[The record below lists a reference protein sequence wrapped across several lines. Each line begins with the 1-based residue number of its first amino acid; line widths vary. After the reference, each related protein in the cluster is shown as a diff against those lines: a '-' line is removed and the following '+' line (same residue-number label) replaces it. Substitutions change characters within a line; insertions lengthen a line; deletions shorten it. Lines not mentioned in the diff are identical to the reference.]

1 MIKVLNKSCCLEV
14 DYYNEVDLCSI
25 AFLSQEHY
33 SSFLECNLSVLMVSA
48 FFTMVSK
55 LYPVF

>member
-1 MIKVLNKSCCLEV
+1 MIKASNNSCCSEV
-14 DYYNEVDLCSI
+14 DYYNGVDLRSI

-33 SSFLECNLSVLMVSA
+33 FSFLEYNLSILMV
-48 FFTMVSK
+48 FVFLTMVSK

>member
-1 MIKVLNKSCCLEV
+1 MIKASNNSCCSEV
-14 DYYNEVDLCSI
+14 DYDNEVDLCSI

-33 SSFLECNLSVLMVSA
+33 SIFLEYNLSYLMVNA

-55 LYPVF
+55 LHPVF